1 MWLLSG
7 RYVEWIGF
15 IRAMLAATNSAACLN
30 NVASTAPVYSSEVVY
45 SEMIASDVQ
54 DTDSQCIK
62 VCRPSSQT

>member
-1 MWLLSG
+1 MVAL
-7 RYVEWIGF
+7 RKVCRVRIGF
-15 IRAMLAATNSAACLN
+15 IRAMLAATNSAACLL
-30 NVASTAPVYSSEVVY
+30 STSSEVVY